1 MEPEPPTTEMDA
13 FGAEASEELDIDA
26 ERIAG
31 ALHAHANG
39 GAEEDN
45 AVQEKED
52 QEEEEEE
59 DQQEEEE
66 EEEEDASL
74 VV

>member
-31 ALHAHANG
+31 ALLGKHKRNG
-39 GAEEDN
+39 R
-45 AVQEKED
+45 
-52 QEEEEEE
+52 
-59 DQQEEEE
+59 
-66 EEEEDASL
+66 
-74 VV
+74 